1 MKSKLGLIVGGSGAL
16 GRNVVSVF
24 KKHGWRLLNVD
35 IRSNEE
41 ADVNIT
47 LKSESISSQLR
58 AIHD

>member
-35 IRSNEE
+35 IRTNEE